1 MKKSLTIE
9 DLKQKIG
16 KPVFLAKYKNKL
28 HKNPDIC

>member
-16 KPVFLAKYKNKL
+16 KPVFWQNIMKYL
-28 HKNPDIC
+28 IG